1 MKKYFFK
8 KSFIWIF
15 IIMVMI
21 PFVIG
26 LLPSSLIPIT
36 TIFRLNID
44 APKIAAIFTRVTTPI
59 CIFLY
64 VYSGK
69 LFANY
74 LNKNSE
80 YQGDFNK
87 YQYVFYPLAVAST
100 VLISAADDFINS
112 VFSSSVADKIG
123 KTENIGE
130 VFTTIALPFAISVL
144 FSVVGLIIS
153 SKCVSSLLCA
163 VAEGEEAEKNYFSKA
178 FLPLTLSIIIA
189 IVLDVAMVLFLKAS
203 IYFLIKA
210 AVYTVLF
217 ASMLAGLKY
226 KFDDEKI
233 RNLVC
238 NIFPFTYVLL
248 SVVFAVIGLIRTI

>member
-15 IIMVMI
+15 IIMVII

-26 LLPSSLIPIT
+26 LLPGSLIPIT
-36 TIFRLNID
+36 TIFRLDID
-44 APKIAAIFTRVTTPI
+44 APKISAIFTRVTTPI

-74 LNKNSE
+74 LKDNSE
-80 YQGDFNK
+80 YKGDFNK

-123 KTENIGE
+123 ETENIGE
-130 VFTTIALPFAISVL
+130 LFANMALPFAISII
-144 FSVVGLIIS
+144 FSIAGLIIS
-153 SKCVSSLLCA
+153 SKCVSSLLCS
-163 VAEGEEAEKNYFSKA
+163 VVEGEEAEKNYFSKA
-178 FLPLTLSIIIA
+178 FLPLALSIIIA
-189 IVLDVAMVLFLKAS
+189 IVLDVAMVLFLKAG

-210 AVYTVLF
+210 SVYTVLF
-217 ASMLAGLKY
+217 ASMVAGLKF

-238 NIFPFTYVLL
+238 NIFPFAYVLL

>member
-36 TIFRLNID
+36 TIFRLDID
-44 APKIAAIFTRVTTPI
+44 APKISAIFTRVTTPI

-74 LNKNSE
+74 LKDNSE
-80 YQGDFNK
+80 YKGNFNK

-100 VLISAADDFINS
+100 VLISAADDFINT

-123 KTENIGE
+123 ETGNIGE
-130 VFTTIALPFAISVL
+130 VFTAIALPFAISVI

-163 VAEGEEAEKNYFSKA
+163 VAEGKETEKNYFSKS
-178 FLPLTLSIIIA
+178 FIPLTLSIIIA
-189 IVLDVAMVLFLKAS
+189 IVLDIAMVLFLKAS

-210 AVYTVLF
+210 AVYAVLF

-226 KFDDEKI
+226 KFDDEKAKK
-233 RNLVC
+233 LVG
-238 NIFPFTYVLL
+238 NVLPFVYVSL